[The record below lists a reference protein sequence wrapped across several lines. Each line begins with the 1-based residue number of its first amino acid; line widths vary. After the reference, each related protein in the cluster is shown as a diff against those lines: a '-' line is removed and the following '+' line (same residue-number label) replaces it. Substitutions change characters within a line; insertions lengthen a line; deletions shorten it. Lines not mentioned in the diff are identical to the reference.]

1 MSYKAKKESLKAQLR
16 SKQTDWVNQ
25 LAESLGLDG
34 FSVFE
39 KMKIELSRQS
49 EKFQRDETSSDDD
62 TDNELPTAI
71 SKLINV
77 QPLTAT
83 FKYLLQHIQRLHK
96 LHKDHQMQKQR
107 RKDSKEPLKNRG
119 MQIND

>member
-39 KMKIELSRQS
+39 KMKTELSRQS
-49 EKFQRDETSSDDD
+49 EKFHRDETSSDDD

-107 RKDSKEPLKNRG
+107 RKDSKEPIKNRG
-119 MQIND
+119 M